1 MWVAPGGSM
10 EDGRLDLTI
19 LRKMG
24 IGEQLAEM
32 RHLYNGGIERV
43 RAARCSGMQKLRA
56 TARPNSRI
64 RIDLDG
70 ELSGRLPASFSVLP
84 GKLLVRAGWEKA
96 EKRED
101 SH

>member
-1 MWVAPGGSM
+1 MWVAPDGSM

-24 IGEQLAEM
+24 IGEQLSEM

-43 RAARCSGMQKLRA
+43 RAALCSGMQTLRA

-64 RIDLDG
+64 RVDLDG
-70 ELSGRLPASFSVLP
+70 ELSGRLPASFSILP
-84 GKLLVRAGWEKA
+84 RQLLFRAGWQST
-96 EKRED
+96 EKREN